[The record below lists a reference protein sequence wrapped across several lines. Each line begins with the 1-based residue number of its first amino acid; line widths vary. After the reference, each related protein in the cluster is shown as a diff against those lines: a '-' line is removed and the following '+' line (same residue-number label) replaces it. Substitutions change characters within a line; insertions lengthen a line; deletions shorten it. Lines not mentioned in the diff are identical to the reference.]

1 MLRKLMI
8 GAVAAVAIGLGAQ
21 SASAGEPY
29 RGPIGGPVGGPNGG
43 FYPPRTDY
51 DFVVF
56 VAHRHGNH
64 FHWERYGRYETRR
77 EAERV
82 ERYLERQ
89 GHRVRIE
96 EVRDRGRRP
105 W

>member
-1 MLRKLMI
+1 MIRKFVI
-8 GAVAAVAIGLGAQ
+8 GTVAALGIGFGGQVAT
-21 SASAGEPY
+21 AGEPV
-29 RGPIGGPVGGPNGG
+29 RGPIGSPVGGFIPS
-43 FYPPRTDY
+43 RADY

-56 VAHRHGNH
+56 VAHRHGGH
-64 FHWERYGRYETRR
+64 VHWERHGRYETRR

-82 ERYLERQ
+82 ERYLESR

-96 EVRDRGRRP
+96 EVRDRGPRP